1 MELADLS
8 ESLRWEIRSI
18 GLEFQQHLRDGQDSD
33 QWKKHFVIVEN
44 KLQSLEQYEA
54 SYADEVVKLHEYVE
68 DLKLKFS
75 QIDKEITNHKQADVD
90 HETQVVINKAME
102 QSYMLSLLQ
111 SDVAKANH
119 RRLSYI
125 LIGPLLLILVIK
137 TVIIVLLNRSIN
149 QDVRDLRELEGNLS
163 RSNEELS
170 RFVYFISH
178 DLREP
183 ARMVACYMKMLQEK
197 DLDADVAEL
206 VRFGVEGAAR
216 MEALLDS
223 LLAYTRLDSEI
234 EKQDVEFCRDV
245 VEIALRDLRST
256 IDASG
261 AKVTFTCDNPDP
273 SHCWHCKV
281 SCDPVLMCQ
290 VLVNLIGNSIK
301 YAKSDVPPV
310 IRIIAD
316 RNEDEWTFCISD
328 NGIGIESADINENL
342 FKLFKRLHTRDQ
354 YPGCGIGLASCKK
367 VISRHGGRI
376 WVESQVGV
384 GSQFHFTLPV

>member
-1 MELADLS
+1 VA
-8 ESLRWEIRSI
+8 
-18 GLEFQQHLRDGQDSD
+18 
-33 QWKKHFVIVEN
+33 
-44 KLQSLEQYEA
+44 
-54 SYADEVVKLHEYVE
+54 
-68 DLKLKFS
+68 
-75 QIDKEITNHKQADVD
+75 
-90 HETQVVINKAME
+90 INKAME
-102 QSYMLSLLQ
+102 QSYMLSRLQ
-111 SDVAKANH
+111 SDTAKSNH
-119 RRLSYI
+119 RYLSYVVI
-125 LIGPLLLILVIK
+125 GSLFLIFVMK
-137 TVIIVLLNRSIN
+137 TSAVFLLNRSISR
-149 QDVRDLRELEGNLS
+149 DVRELQELERSLT

-170 RFVYFISH
+170 RFVYFVSH

-197 DLDADVAEL
+197 SVLRTSSRESLEVDIEADEL
-206 VRFGVEGAAR
+206 IRFAIEGAAR

-223 LLAYTRLDSEI
+223 LLAYARLDSEI
-234 EKQDVEFCRDV
+234 KKQDVEFCRDV

-290 VLVNLIGNSIK
+290 VLVNLIGNAIK

-316 RNEDEWTFCISD
+316 RNEDEWTFCIAD

-384 GSQFHFTLPV
+384 GSQFYFTIPV